1 MFDINEL
8 MNRAKGAK
16 EQASRQMEELMRST
30 EELQAG
36 TEAKEADLLN
46 RTEETENA
54 KLQAEAETEAANRH
68 NIHKQKEV
76 LTQMMG
82 EEFAKQSA
90 MMREQVSEEVKK
102 QVGEI
107 AAMNAQ
113 ELLGKLYGDDLAIL
127 SAACD
132 TLEQLEGTD
141 DPDWEE
147 EELTPEQLYAFVEE
161 RMEQIG
167 KMDEPPSVPYA
178 DNLEQ
183 WRHFA
188 VLLSGIISTVNDH
201 ALDALEVEEHIPVMD
216 QQIANLVRNSWGITG
231 REDLLDTLCYLMRDG
246 YRARYERYAAAE
258 SYEEL
263 FDEDT
268 DEDDQEGLRR
278 GWAFVQQF
286 KRKYPADFLLGW
298 DIGRAAMI
306 TRWGYFLGWITRAE
320 AWELLSDLAQTA
332 AGGLSGWR
340 EFARSYVFGGA
351 FWKELC
357 ASYDASSYLQTL
369 TEAAAALL
377 GHSQT
382 ENGGEWKKCPW
393 PLVPDFKHK
402 SH

>member
-231 REDLLDTLCYLMRDG
+231 REDLLDTLCGMDTGPAMNAMPPRNPMRNCLT
-246 YRARYERYAAAE
+246 RIPMR
-258 SYEEL
+258 
-263 FDEDT
+263 T
-268 DEDDQEGLRR
+268 I
-278 GWAFVQQF
+278 
-286 KRKYPADFLLGW
+286 KRDYG
-298 DIGRAAMI
+298 
-306 TRWGYFLGWITRAE
+306 
-320 AWELLSDLAQTA
+320 A
-332 AGGLSGWR
+332 AGPL
-340 EFARSYVFGGA
+340 F
-351 FWKELC
+351 
-357 ASYDASSYLQTL
+357 SSSKGNTRRISCSAG
-369 TEAAAALL
+369 TSA
-377 GHSQT
+377 
-382 ENGGEWKKCPW
+382 
-393 PLVPDFKHK
+393 VPR
-402 SH
+402 